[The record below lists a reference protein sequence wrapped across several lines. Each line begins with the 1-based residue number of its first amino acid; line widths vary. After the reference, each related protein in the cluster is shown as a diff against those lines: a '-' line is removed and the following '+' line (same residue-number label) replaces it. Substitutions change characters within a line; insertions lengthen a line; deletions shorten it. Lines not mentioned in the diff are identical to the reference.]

1 MKKFLFVLAL
11 GFFAVACNEGTAVD
25 AAADSTMN
33 AIDSTAN
40 QAVDSIN
47 AHADSAMN
55 VIDSIAH

>member
-1 MKKFLFVLAL
+1 MKKLLFVLVIAA
-11 GFFAVACNEGTAVD
+11 FAACNEGTTTEAT
-25 AAADSTMN
+25 ADSTVN
-33 AIDSTAN
+33 AIENTAE